1 MSNREEI
8 VYSYDVMVE
17 KSAETGLSY
26 QDAITVLTDKFV
38 AKHKRGSVEIPE
50 PSTLDVPE
58 LIYDSV
64 RFHVQQTRQQ
74 RRQYLKDVFDDIGDK
89 HEFPAGHKA
98 HEAAKRRLI
107 RNFSR
112 AFPLGVDEGKDKA
125 LGMWHIPDVL
135 NAIDSRREN
144 LQKQKAAL
152 ELFEASAARAVR
164 ALKEGEWWS

>member
-1 MSNREEI
+1 MSNRDEI
-8 VYSYDVMVE
+8 VKSYDEYVTE
-17 KSAETGLSY
+17 SRETGVSY
-26 QDAITVLTDKFV
+26 QDLIMVITDEFI
-38 AKHKRGSVEIPE
+38 AKHNRGSVSIPE
-50 PSTLDVPE
+50 TSSLSVDE

-74 RRQYLKDVFDDIGDK
+74 RRQYLKDVFEDIGDK
-89 HEFPAGHKA
+89 HEFPPGHKA

-125 LGMWHIPDVL
+125 LGMWHIPDVERS
-135 NAIDSRREN
+135 IESRREN
-144 LQKQKAAL
+144 LQKQRAAL

-164 ALKEGEWWS
+164 ALGEGESWS